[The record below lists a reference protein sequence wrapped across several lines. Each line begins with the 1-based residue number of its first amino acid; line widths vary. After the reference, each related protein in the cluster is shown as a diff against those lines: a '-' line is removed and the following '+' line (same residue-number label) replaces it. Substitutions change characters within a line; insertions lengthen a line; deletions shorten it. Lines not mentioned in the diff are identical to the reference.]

1 MAVGWTMPAR
11 PNAFGLQPGP
21 AAGKVRAESSREV
34 KITGLRGRTVIGRS
48 QMESVLRFVS
58 ERWSSMCGDPSNKA
72 MSTLPDKFW
81 MNSVGGRAGEGYWI
95 TALMYTED
103 KAQAEAFKE
112 VLLKWQSAG
121 VSRSSSDLIQI
132 KK

>member
-1 MAVGWTMPAR
+1 MLR
-11 PNAFGLQPGP
+11 GP
-21 AAGKVRAESSREV
+21 A
-34 KITGLRGRTVIGRS
+34 VIGRS

-72 MSTLPDKFW
+72 MSTLPDRFW

-121 VSRSSSDLIQI
+121 VARNSSDLIQI